1 MVTAADTGTVR
12 QGLMPVLALEPIMK
26 ATAEPQ
32 TRRSLAVPVH
42 GLSVVALA
50 VVSSYFAYVWG
61 SAIVNPVEI
70 LAPLLF
76 WYGVAFLLLAYPLR
90 AAAREFTRYIR
101 TASGATVFAVYLIIH
116 ILLYGFLL
124 EGILT
129 SFLGKDFVS
138 TAAGATLT
146 TTVFTPPSAIN
157 AVLALWYNPWIAI
170 TIPPIFSTTLSLY
183 SLVIA
188 VIIDVLIVANIG
200 KTRELGKACS
210 TGARSRSM
218 VLFPALG
225 IAFGASCCLSV
236 PLLFTVVVPSAA
248 ALASLLWV
256 YDVTYFLF
264 PPFAVALLYLNLYSV
279 GKITANMEMSS
290 QGKVPA
296 IPSVVS

>member
-1 MVTAADTGTVR
+1 MRT
-12 QGLMPVLALEPIMK
+12 
-26 ATAEPQ
+26 TAEPQ
-32 TRRSLAVPVH
+32 ARKSLVIPVH
-42 GLSVVALA
+42 GLSVLLLA
-50 VVSSYFAYVWG
+50 VICSYFAYLWG
-61 SAIVNPVEI
+61 SATVNPVEI
-70 LAPLLF
+70 LAPFLF

-90 AAAREFTRYIR
+90 AAARDFSRYIR
-101 TASGATVFAVYLIIH
+101 TVTGAVVFAVYLLIH

-129 SFLGKDFVS
+129 SFLGKEFVS
-138 TAAGATLT
+138 TAATATLT
-146 TTVFTPPSAIN
+146 TTVFAPPSVVN
-157 AVLALWYNPWIAI
+157 ALLSLWYNPWIAI
-170 TIPPIFSTTLSLY
+170 TIPPVFSTTLSLY

-188 VIIDVLIVANIG
+188 VVIDVLIVANIG

-264 PPFAVALLYLNLYSV
+264 PPFAVVLLYLNLYSV
-279 GKITANMEMSS
+279 GRMTANMKISS
-290 QGKVPA
+290 AGPGLTPPGV
-296 IPSVVS
+296 IG

>member
-1 MVTAADTGTVR
+1 MGAA
-12 QGLMPVLALEPIMK
+12 
-26 ATAEPQ
+26 AEGRASRNIAIP
-32 TRRSLAVPVH
+32 LH
-42 GLSVVALA
+42 GLSVLALA

-61 SAIVNPVEI
+61 SAMVNPVEI
-70 LAPLLF
+70 LAPFLF
-76 WYGVAFLLLAYPLR
+76 WYGVTFLLLVYPLR
-90 AAAREFTRYIR
+90 SAARGFTRYIR
-101 TASGATVFAVYLIIH
+101 TVSGAAVFTIYLVIH

-138 TAAGATLT
+138 TGGGATLT
-146 TTVFTPPSAIN
+146 TTVFTPPSVVN
-157 AVLALWYNPWIAI
+157 ALLALWYNPWIAI

-188 VIIDVLIVANIG
+188 VMIDVLIVANIG
-200 KTRELGKACS
+200 KTVELGRACS

-225 IAFGASCCLSV
+225 IALGASCCLSV

-264 PPFAVALLYLNLYSV
+264 PPFAVVLLYLNLTSV
-279 GKITANMEMSS
+279 GKMTANAQLTGEAS
-290 QGKVPA
+290 GPV
-296 IPSVVS
+296 IPNAVG